1 VFGDRAA
8 GRGSRPRDAAGGR
21 RSSAPGGFGGD
32 CVEVAGGGMMPP
44 GKSVG
49 RAGETVVD
57 AQWIAVAYTFP
68 SVRGEMIP

>member
-1 VFGDRAA
+1 M
-8 GRGSRPRDAAGGR
+8 
-21 RSSAPGGFGGD
+21 
-32 CVEVAGGGMMPP
+32 EVAGGGMMPP